1 MQLEAKGEK
10 MKSRR
15 KLDSI
20 FSPIEPPIEGEDGGV
35 HLIKQR
41 DEKMKSRKPRKQE
54 SQENKKAKKTR
65 KPRKAK
71 YRKEA

>member
-41 DEKMKSRKPRKQE
+41 DEKNETKKRKTKKSKV
-54 SQENKKAKKTR
+54 
-65 KPRKAK
+65 
-71 YRKEA
+71 

>member
-54 SQENKKAKKTR
+54 SQEKQSIEKKPKK
-65 KPRKAK
+65 
-71 YRKEA
+71 

>member
-41 DEKMKSRKPRKQE
+41 DEKMKSRKE
-54 SQENKKAKKTR
+54 